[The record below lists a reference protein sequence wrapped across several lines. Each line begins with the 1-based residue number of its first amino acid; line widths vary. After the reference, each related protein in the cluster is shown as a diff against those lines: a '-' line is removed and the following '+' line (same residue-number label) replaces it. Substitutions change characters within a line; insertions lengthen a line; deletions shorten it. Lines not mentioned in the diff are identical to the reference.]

1 MHVSSVNTITG
12 AQYYFKSPRLYWK
25 EKVESLFKSKL
36 NPQNAH
42 IQCCRPKSPVTKTKS
57 TTENKVLPITLTDQ
71 ATLCS
76 FALSFPNFSYAAH
89 TSIIN
94 LFRSYESS
102 TSTIDGFSNRSHACL

>member
-12 AQYYFKSPRLYWK
+12 AQYYFKSPQLYWK

-57 TTENKVLPITLTDQ
+57 TTENKVLPITSYRPGYTVQ
-71 ATLCS
+71 LCLI
-76 FALSFPNFSYAAH
+76 LSK
-89 TSIIN
+89 
-94 LFRSYESS
+94 LQLCC
-102 TSTIDGFSNRSHACL
+102 SHFYH